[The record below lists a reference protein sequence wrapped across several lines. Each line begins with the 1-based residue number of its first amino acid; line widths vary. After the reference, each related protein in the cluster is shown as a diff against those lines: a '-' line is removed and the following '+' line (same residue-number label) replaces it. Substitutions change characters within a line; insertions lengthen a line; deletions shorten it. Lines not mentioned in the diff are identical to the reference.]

1 MMKNNSQQGKSYKI
15 ALFSLLAILVN
26 TTAFAQSLEDALG
39 FTETVNDVPEAPIS
53 LLIGLAALIGSFI
66 GFRKLKS

>member
-15 ALFSLLAILVN
+15 VLFSLLAILVN

-53 LLIGLAALIGSFI
+53 LLVGLAALIGSFI

>member
-1 MMKNNSQQGKSYKI
+1 MKNNSQQGKSYKI
-15 ALFSLLAILVN
+15 VLFSLLAILVN

-53 LLIGLAALIGSFI
+53 LLVGLAALIGSFI